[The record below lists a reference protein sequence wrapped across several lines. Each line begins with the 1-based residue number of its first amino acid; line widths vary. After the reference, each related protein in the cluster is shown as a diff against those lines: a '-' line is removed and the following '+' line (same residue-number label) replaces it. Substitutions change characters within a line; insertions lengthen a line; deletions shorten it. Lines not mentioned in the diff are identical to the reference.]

1 MFCYQLDKKP
11 RQIYTRKVLN
21 KTFPCET
28 NTNQSFIWGQWNGIL
43 HTQLFWQY
51 LCRLW
56 IYDSKSIKEILYG

>member
-21 KTFPCET
+21 KTFPCEM
-28 NTNQSFIWGQWNGIL
+28 NTNQSFIWGKWNGIL

-51 LCRLW
+51 LCTL
-56 IYDSKSIKEILYG
+56 